1 MTKKVIAIGNR
12 LMQDDGVALEV
23 GERIKEIL
31 LEKDIDVII
40 GETDIDFCLQK
51 IEPGDEVYIMDST
64 YYGIAPGSIT
74 FSNLNNKKD
83 KHYISTSMHGFNLLD
98 MLILYRKKVSI
109 FFIGI
114 EIDSVEME
122 IGLSASLRNKIDN
135 ICTYIVKLIL

>member
-23 GERIKEIL
+23 GERIKDIL
-31 LEKDIDVII
+31 LGKDIHVII

-74 FSNLNNKKD
+74 FSDLNNKKD
-83 KHYISTSMHGFNLLD
+83 KHYISSTMHGFNLLD

-109 FFIGI
+109 FLIGI
-114 EIDSVEME
+114 EIDSVEMQV
-122 IGLSASLRNKIDN
+122 GLSSTLQNKIDN
-135 ICTYIVKLIL
+135 ICSYIIKLII